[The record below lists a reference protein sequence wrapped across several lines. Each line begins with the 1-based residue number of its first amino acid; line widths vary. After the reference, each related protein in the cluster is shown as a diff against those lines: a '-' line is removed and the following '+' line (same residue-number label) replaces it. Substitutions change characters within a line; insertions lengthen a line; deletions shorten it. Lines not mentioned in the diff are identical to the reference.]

1 MAIQDRHGL
10 PVIAN
15 ENTEVPEAPVCL
27 ARHKVAD
34 ELALKN
40 RHTIGL
46 HNRRVVS
53 VDEHTDRRFRAV
65 RKQSSDP
72 GMDVASRDLAELA
85 ELAQAKYVERMNF
98 ERLGNV

>member
-1 MAIQDRHGL
+1 MAIHDGNGL
-10 PVIAN
+10 LVVAN
-15 ENTEVPEAPVCL
+15 ENTEVLEAPVCL

-34 ELALKN
+34 ELALQN

-46 HNRRVVS
+46 HSRRVVS

-72 GMDVASRDLAELA
+72 GIDVTSWDVLAEPA
-85 ELAQAKYVERMNF
+85 EAKYFQRMNF